1 MYNSS
6 NLYWIFLALLYILI
20 VLNLFGTVF
29 KVYEYLTKK
38 SIMKSVS
45 IVFMAAIVFASCKG
59 KDSSLQT
66 DKNIVI
72 LTDTAKANGSYL
84 SDTGIAKMPVAAA
97 PVAAAP
103 APTRRT
109 NTTKQRT
116 STTYG
121 TSNNN
126 NNSTASNTSSSTN
139 TGTTTTTTTKKKGWS
154 KTAKGAVIGGV
165 GGAVAGAVIGK
176 GKGAVIG
183 GVLGAAGGAIIG
195 RSKDKKDGRVQ

>member
-1 MYNSS
+1 
-6 NLYWIFLALLYILI
+6 
-20 VLNLFGTVF
+20 
-29 KVYEYLTKK
+29 
-38 SIMKSVS
+38 MKNVS
-45 IVFMAAIVFASCKG
+45 IVLIAAIVFASCKG

-72 LTDTAKANGSYL
+72 LTDTSKAAGSYL
-84 SDTGIAKMPVAAA
+84 SDTGMAKMPVAAA
-97 PVAAAP
+97 PVYVAP
-103 APTRRT
+103 APTKRT
-109 NTTKQRT
+109 TSTRKRS

-121 TSNNN
+121 NSNNSNDN
-126 NNSTASNTSSSTN
+126 NNSSANDGSNSDNGS
-139 TGTTTTTTTKKKGWS
+139 TTTTTTRKKGWS

-195 RSKDKKDGRVQ
+195 RSKDKKDGRIP

>member
-1 MYNSS
+1 MKNIS
-6 NLYWIFLALLYILI
+6 I
-20 VLNLFGTVF
+20 VL
-29 KVYEYLTKK
+29 
-38 SIMKSVS
+38 I
-45 IVFMAAIVFASCKG
+45 AAIVFASCKG

-72 LTDTAKANGSYL
+72 LTDTSKAAGSYL
-84 SDTGIAKMPVAAA
+84 SDTGMAKMPVAAA
-97 PVAAAP
+97 PVYVAP
-103 APTRRT
+103 APTKRT
-109 NTTKQRT
+109 TSTRKRS

-121 TSNNN
+121 NANNSNNN
-126 NNSTASNTSSSTN
+126 NNSSANDGSNSNNGS
-139 TGTTTTTTTKKKGWS
+139 TTTTTTRKKGWS

-195 RSKDKKDGRVQ
+195 RSKDKKDGRIP